1 MKTKEERIAELQRR
15 LEKVKKNLALP
26 VSLLPPGRYS
36 FRVEMARM
44 KKDDQRGYDY
54 VYVQLM
60 GADGVKTSDRFPITD
75 EWLWKLR
82 AFIGAV
88 GCSAEDLTPD
98 NLVGRTAEL
107 IICKQKNWVFTTTSL
122 RNEHS

>member
-1 MKTKEERIAELQRR
+1 MGTKEERIAELQSR

-26 VSLLPPGRYS
+26 VPLLPPGRYS
-36 FRVEMARM
+36 FRVELAQM

-60 GADGVKTSDRFPITD
+60 NADGVKTSDRFPITD
-75 EWLWKLR
+75 EWGWKLR

-88 GCSAEDLTPD
+88 GCSAENFTPE

-107 IICKQKNWVFTTTSL
+107 VISKQKNCAVYHYETAK
-122 RNEHS
+122 

>member
-1 MKTKEERIAELQRR
+1 MRTKEERIAKLQRR
-15 LEKVKKNLALP
+15 LEEVKKNLALP
-26 VSLLPPGRYS
+26 VSLLSPGRYS
-36 FRVEMARM
+36 FRVELARM
-44 KKDDQRGYDY
+44 KKDHQRGYDY
-54 VYVQLM
+54 IYVQLM

-88 GCSAEDLTPD
+88 GCSAEDFTPD

-107 IICKQKNWVFTTTSL
+107 IISKQKNWAVYHYEL
-122 RNEHS
+122 AK

>member
-1 MKTKEERIAELQRR
+1 MRTKEERIAKLQGR

-26 VSLLPPGRYS
+26 VSLLTPGRYS
-36 FRVEMARM
+36 FRVELARM

-60 GADGVKTSDRFPITD
+60 NADGVKSSDRFPITE
-75 EWLWKLR
+75 EWMWKLR

-88 GCSAEDLTPD
+88 GCSAENFTPE

-107 IICKQKNWVFTTTSL
+107 VISKQKNGAGYHY
-122 RNEHS
+122 EAAK

>member
-1 MKTKEERIAELQRR
+1 MRTKEERIAELQGR

-26 VSLLPPGRYS
+26 VLLLPPGRYS
-36 FRVEMARM
+36 FRVELARM

-60 GADGVKTSDRFPITD
+60 NADSVKSSDRFPITE
-75 EWLWKLR
+75 EWMWKLR

-88 GCSAEDLTPD
+88 GCSTENFTPE

-107 IICKQKNWVFTTTSL
+107 VISKQKNGAGYHY
-122 RNEHS
+122 EAAK

>member
-1 MKTKEERIAELQRR
+1 MRTKEERIAELQGR

-36 FRVEMARM
+36 FRVEVARM
-44 KKDDQRGYDY
+44 KEDDQRGYDY

-60 GADGVKTSDRFPITD
+60 NADGVKTSDRFPITD
-75 EWLWKLR
+75 EWVWKLR

-88 GCSAEDLTPD
+88 GCPAENFTPE

-107 IICKQKNWVFTTTSL
+107 VISKQKNGAGYHY
-122 RNEHS
+122 EAAK